1 MLRSV
6 FALSLIAGASAF
18 VQPALR
24 TTSKLAASRVAPAQ
38 MMLEPSSVMQTT
50 NLLAGVVAVGAPCN
64 SPPAP
69 SPSPPPAPPP
79 PSPQF
84 RSRIATLTQIC
95 PSRNRRLHNRRFRH
109 SHANAIIPSPT
120 DGGTIGLEVSFA
132 AFLAV
137 ILGLFIP
144 VVFLVTLYIQ
154 SEAQGTATS
163 FRNPDSSGGQR
174 FDA

>member
-1 MLRSV
+1 MFRT
-6 FALSLIAGASAF
+6 ALFVLVASTTAF

-24 TTSKLAASRVAPAQ
+24 TSSKLAASKVAPAQ
-38 MMLEPSSVMQTT
+38 MMLEPAVAQTSQ
-50 NLLAGVVAVGAPCN
+50 LLAGVVAV
-64 SPPAP
+64 
-69 SPSPPPAPPP
+69 
-79 PSPQF
+79 
-84 RSRIATLTQIC
+84 
-95 PSRNRRLHNRRFRH
+95 
-109 SHANAIIPSPT
+109 

>member
-1 MLRSV
+1 MRRQSH
-6 FALSLIAGASAF
+6 APRNSAAHATAAYATAASA
-18 VQPALR
+18 VP
-24 TTSKLAASRVAPAQ
+24 
-38 MMLEPSSVMQTT
+38 
-50 NLLAGVVAVGAPCN
+50 
-64 SPPAP
+64 
-69 SPSPPPAPPP
+69 
-79 PSPQF
+79 
-84 RSRIATLTQIC
+84 TLTQ
-95 PSRNRRLHNRRFRH
+95 FR
-109 SHANAIIPSPT
+109 APA

>member
-1 MLRSV
+1 MLKL
-6 FALSLIAGASAF
+6 ALLALAAGASAF

-24 TTSKLAASRVAPAQ
+24 TTSKLAASKAAPVQ
-38 MMLEPSSVMQTT
+38 MMLGEPAAAAQLATT
-50 NLLAGVVAVGAPCN
+50 NLLAGVVAV
-64 SPPAP
+64 
-69 SPSPPPAPPP
+69 
-79 PSPQF
+79 
-84 RSRIATLTQIC
+84 
-95 PSRNRRLHNRRFRH
+95 
-109 SHANAIIPSPT
+109 

-163 FRNPDSSGGQR
+163 FRMPDSSGGKR
-174 FDA
+174 YDDPFF

>member
-1 MLRSV
+1 MWLLSV
-6 FALSLIAGASAF
+6 RRQYA
-18 VQPALR
+18 
-24 TTSKLAASRVAPAQ
+24 TAAYAIP
-38 MMLEPSSVMQTT
+38 
-50 NLLAGVVAVGAPCN
+50 
-64 SPPAP
+64 
-69 SPSPPPAPPP
+69 
-79 PSPQF
+79 
-84 RSRIATLTQIC
+84 TLTQ
-95 PSRNRRLHNRRFRH
+95 FR
-109 SHANAIIPSPT
+109 APA

-174 FDA
+174 FDDPAL

>member
-1 MLRSV
+1 MR
-6 FALSLIAGASAF
+6 FAARA
-18 VQPALR
+18 
-24 TTSKLAASRVAPAQ
+24 
-38 MMLEPSSVMQTT
+38 
-50 NLLAGVVAVGAPCN
+50 VAVAATGDA
-64 SPPAP
+64 A
-69 SPSPPPAPPP
+69 AV
-79 PSPQF
+79 PQF
-84 RSRIATLTQIC
+84 RARASATNAPQFR
-95 PSRNRRLHNRRFRH
+95 PSRNRRLHNRRLRH

-174 FDA
+174 FDEI

>member
-1 MLRSV
+1 MFRSV
-6 FALSLIAGASAF
+6 LALTLATGASAF

-24 TTSKLAASRVAPAQ
+24 ASSKLATSKVAPAQ
-38 MMLEPSSVMQTT
+38 MMLEPSVMQTT
-50 NLLAGVVAVGAPCN
+50 NLLAGVVAVGAPLARPC
-64 SPPAP
+64 PA
-69 SPSPPPAPPP
+69 
-79 PSPQF
+79 Q
-84 RSRIATLTQIC
+84 SRRLRNRRV
-95 PSRNRRLHNRRFRH
+95 RNRRLRH
-109 SHANAIIPSPT
+109 SHADAIPRLT

-174 FDA
+174 FDDPAL

>member
-1 MLRSV
+1 MFRT
-6 FALSLIAGASAF
+6 ALFVLVASTTAF

-24 TTSKLAASRVAPAQ
+24 TSSKLAASKVAPAQ
-38 MMLEPSSVMQTT
+38 MMLEPAVAQTSQ
-50 NLLAGVVAVGAPCN
+50 LLAGVVAV
-64 SPPAP
+64 
-69 SPSPPPAPPP
+69 
-79 PSPQF
+79 
-84 RSRIATLTQIC
+84 
-95 PSRNRRLHNRRFRH
+95 
-109 SHANAIIPSPT
+109 
-120 DGGTIGLEVSFA
+120 DGGTIGLEVAFG